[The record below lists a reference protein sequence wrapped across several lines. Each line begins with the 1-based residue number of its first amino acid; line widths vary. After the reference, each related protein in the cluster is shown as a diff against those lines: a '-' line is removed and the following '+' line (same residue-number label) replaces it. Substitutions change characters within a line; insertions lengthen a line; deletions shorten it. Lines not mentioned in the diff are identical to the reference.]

1 MKPSLVAVLVGL
13 LGSLVCG
20 SLVLGSLVLGSLVL
34 GAPAASA
41 ATPSPTVL
49 SARATP
55 SALGPAG
62 GQVLVSGTVN
72 NANTCQLVLLSRQSF
87 PVVYSHNPTVACQG
101 GAYSARVTIGAN
113 PSATKRTVAFALVA
127 RNGTYSSRGY
137 FYVALEPLLVPTVL
151 SARATPSALGP
162 GGGRVI
168 ASGTVK
174 NANTCQLV
182 LLSHQS
188 FPVVYSHNPTTACQ
202 GGNYSAHVTIG
213 ANPSATKRTVAF
225 VLVARNGIYT
235 SRGYFY
241 VALEPL
247 LVPTVL
253 SASATPS
260 ALGPAGGQVLVSG
273 TVKNA
278 NTCRLL
284 LLSHQ
289 SFPVVYSHNPTTACQ
304 GGNYSGHVTIGANPS
319 AVKRTVAFA
328 LVARNGTYSS
338 IGYFYVSL
346 VASPTPLPYPPP
358 PPTPAGP
365 SRYPAGVTG
374 YDVSWPQ
381 CTSRTSAQTKP
392 LPGAPSYAVVG
403 VNNGTIGTLN
413 SCFAAE
419 AAWAGKNLSVYII
432 LQPAPGGKPVPFESA
447 GPEASC
453 ASTNSECEGYDWGY
467 NYAETDIAFV
477 KEEGADP
484 KVWWVDVETAEG
496 WPTSPAFQPVNAA
509 IIQGAL
515 AAIKQAGEI
524 GGIYCTWYQWGK
536 ITGSYVPLGQTPL
549 WVAGALSLSDG
560 YYSAQSYCQRALS
573 PGDPATLRSGP
584 IGFAGGVPWLVQYGY
599 AGYAPTHIDV
609 DYSCG

>member
-1 MKPSLVAVLVGL
+1 MPRSIKPLPIVVLAAVLGL
-13 LGSLVCG
+13 P
-20 SLVLGSLVLGSLVL
+20 VLGSMALA
-34 GAPAASA
+34 APRALA
-41 ATPSPTVL
+41 ATPPVTVL

-62 GQVLVSGTVN
+62 GQVIVSGTVR

-87 PVVYSHNPTVACQG
+87 PVVYSHNPTTACQG
-101 GAYSARVTIGAN
+101 GNYSAHVTIGAN

-151 SARATPSALGP
+151 SARATPSSLGP
-162 GGGRVI
+162 AGGQVI
-168 ASGTVK
+168 VSGTVR

-182 LLSHQS
+182 LLSRQS

-225 VLVARNGIYT
+225 ALVARNGTYS

-253 SASATPS
+253 SARATPS
-260 ALGPAGGQVLVSG
+260 SLGPAGGQVIVSG
-273 TVKNA
+273 TVRNA
-278 NTCRLL
+278 NTCQLV
-284 LLSHQ
+284 LLSRQ

-304 GGNYSGHVTIGANPS
+304 GGNYSAQVTIGANPS
-319 AVKRTVAFA
+319 PIKRTVAFA

-338 IGYFYVSL
+338 TGYFYASL
-346 VASPTPLPYPPP
+346 VASPTPKPYSPPP
-358 PPTPAGP
+358 PPTAGP
-365 SRYPAGVTG
+365 TRYPGGATG

-381 CTSRTSAQTKP
+381 CISRTSAETKP
-392 LPGAPSYAVVG
+392 LPTAPTYAIVG

-419 AAWAGKNLSVYII
+419 AAWAGTNLSVYII
-432 LQPAPGGKPVPFESA
+432 VGPAPGGKPVPFEST
-447 GPEASC
+447 GPDASC
-453 ASTNSECEGYDWGY
+453 ASTSSECEGYDWGY

-477 KEEGADP
+477 KAQGADP

-496 WPTSPAFQPVNAA
+496 WPTSASFQPVNAA

-515 AAIKQAGEI
+515 AAIKAAGDVD
-524 GGIYCTWYQWGK
+524 GIYCTWYQWGE
-536 ITGSYVPLGQTPL
+536 ITGSYVLAGQTPL

-560 YYSAQSYCQRALS
+560 YYSAKSYCQRALS
-573 PGDPATLRSGP
+573 PGDPSTLKSGS

-599 AGYAPTHIDV
+599 ANYAPTRIDV